1 MLTALSLSDQLI
13 LLPWGYTEEPTPD
26 YDNLKSVMDTVSTNA
41 HAQKTKEPISLLVS
55 FLCSF

>member
-13 LLPWGYTEEPTPD
+13 LLPWGYTDEPTPD

-41 HAQKTKEPISLLVS
+41 HAQKTDEPIS
-55 FLCSF
+55 